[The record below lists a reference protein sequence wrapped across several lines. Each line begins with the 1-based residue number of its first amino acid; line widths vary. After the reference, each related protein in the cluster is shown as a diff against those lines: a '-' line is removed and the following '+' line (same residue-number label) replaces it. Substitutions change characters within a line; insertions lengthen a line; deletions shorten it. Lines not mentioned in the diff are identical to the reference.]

1 MAKWTIDSAHSEVTF
16 KVKHLVISSV
26 SGKFKSF
33 DASIDAEKD
42 DFSDAK
48 VQFSADVDSIDTGN
62 PQRDGHLKSADFFD
76 AANYPK
82 ITFVSTQISSKGGNE
97 YVLKGNL
104 TMRGVTK
111 PVELNV
117 EFGGIQQDFNK
128 NTVAGFEI
136 NGKVNRHDFKL
147 AWNGITEAGSIVVS
161 EDVKIHINAEMI
173 KKS

>member
-1 MAKWTIDSAHSEVTF
+1 MAKWTIDKAHSEVTF

-33 DASIDAEKD
+33 DASIEAQSD
-42 DFSDAK
+42 DFTDAK

-62 PQRDGHLKSADFFD
+62 AQRDGHLKSADFFD

-82 ITFVSTQISSKGGNE
+82 ISFESTKITKKSGNQ
-97 YVLKGNL
+97 YLLDGNL

-111 PVELNV
+111 SIELNV

-136 NGKVNRHDFKL
+136 NGKINRHDFKL

-161 EDVKIHINAEMI
+161 EDVKIHINAEMH
-173 KKS
+173 KQA